1 MSHTGLA
8 DYCLLANGSQAFLN
22 SSSLCALQ
30 VANQAQ
36 LTCDGTHLRFQNAI
50 IHSSDERIKA
60 DITTPSDADMWSALK
75 TVSIRTY
82 TKPYATDPT
91 ARRIGVVANELE
103 AASSSGLLAGVV
115 KTDPGPVRVAAGV
128 ELTDFKSVEYE
139 QLYRMTLAV
148 VQQLQ
153 TRVEALEAAAGQ

>member
-1 MSHTGLA
+1 
-8 DYCLLANGSQAFLN
+8 
-22 SSSLCALQ
+22 
-30 VANQAQ
+30 
-36 LTCDGTHLRFQNAI
+36 
-50 IHSSDERIKA
+50 
-60 DITTPSDADMWSALK
+60 MWSALK

-139 QLYRMTLAV
+139 QLYRMALAV